1 MTKKPR
7 ASGKSQPKPARPLP
21 RTTRRMWP
29 ARLLAGLK
37 ARRRLV
43 AGFVLGFAVFAL
55 LPESLRWTT
64 RAIVAWDCGVA
75 LFMGLI
81 FMLWMHDTASTMHA
95 RALSE
100 DEGRHSILLLSLLAA
115 IASLAAIVAE
125 LGQNKGLGGSAL
137 AVHVALTGITIALSW
152 LFVQILFSLH
162 YAREYYAPDEAV
174 APGEHHGGLVFPA
187 SEQPLSW
194 DFFYFAVI
202 IGSAFATA
210 DVDIESTRHRSI
222 ATIHT
227 LIAFAFNTLV
237 LALTVNL
244 VASTF

>member
-1 MTKKPR
+1 
-7 ASGKSQPKPARPLP
+7 
-21 RTTRRMWP
+21 MWFV
-29 ARLLAGLK
+29 RLFAGLM
-37 ARRRLV
+37 ARKRLI
-43 AGFVLGFAVFAL
+43 AGFVLGLAIFIV

-64 RAIVAWDCGVA
+64 RAILAWDCGVA

-81 FMLWMHDTASTMHA
+81 FKLWIHDTPSTMHA
-95 RALSE
+95 RALQE
-100 DEGRHSILLLSLLAA
+100 DEGKHSILLLSLLAA
-115 IASLAAIVAE
+115 IASLAAIIAE
-125 LGQNKGLGGSAL
+125 LGQNKGLGGPSL

-162 YAREYYAPDEAV
+162 YAREYYAPNEAV
-174 APGEHHGGLVFPA
+174 APEELHGGLVFPG
-187 SEQPLSW
+187 SKLPLSW
-194 DFFYFAVI
+194 DFFYFSVI

-210 DVDIESTRHRSI
+210 DVDIESPKIRSI
-222 ATIHT
+222 ATIQT

>member
-1 MTKKPR
+1 
-7 ASGKSQPKPARPLP
+7 
-21 RTTRRMWP
+21 MWFV
-29 ARLLAGLK
+29 RLFAGLR
-37 ARRRLV
+37 ARKRLI
-43 AGFVLGFAVFAL
+43 AGVVLGLAVFIV
-55 LPESLRWTT
+55 LPEPLRWTT

-81 FMLWMHDTASTMHA
+81 FRLWMRDTPSTMHA
-95 RALSE
+95 RALQE
-100 DEGRHSILLLSLLAA
+100 DEGKHSILLLSLFAA
-115 IASLAAIVAE
+115 VASLAAIVAE

-137 AVHVALTGITIALSW
+137 VVHVGLTGITIALSW
-152 LFVQILFSLH
+152 LFVQVLFSLH

-174 APGEHHGGLVFPA
+174 ASGEHHGGLVFPG
-187 SEQPLSW
+187 SVEPVSW
-194 DFFYFAVI
+194 DFFYFSVI
-202 IGSAFATA
+202 MGSAFATA
-210 DVDIESTRHRSI
+210 DVDIESPRHRSI